1 MLFFFISAGNAEP
14 SRDEAALESFV
25 AAAQGDTKQ
34 GTVWGKIRELK
45 QINVSGEKPVINE
58 QGLNKHEE
66 YELASIPGGC
76 GGGGGGDSTKSYTG
90 RLCPQVQTLT
100 LLYTMEPRSTDT
112 RLIRTLGYYGQFRLS
127 R

>member
-25 AAAQGDTKQ
+25 AAAHGDTKQ

-66 YELASIPGGC
+66 YELASIPGGW
-76 GGGGGGDSTKSYTG
+76 GGGGGTRQSLIRGGSA
-90 RLCPQVQTLT
+90 
-100 LLYTMEPRSTDT
+100 PRSKP
-112 RLIRTLGYYGQFRLS
+112 LPFYIQWNPALRTPA
-127 R
+127 